1 MLAMA
6 VCLCQ
11 ILKLTHR
18 DRQQAGSYKSGPAS
32 KLRSMHYPGAQR
44 QS

>member
-1 MLAMA
+1 LLAIA
-6 VCLCQ
+6 VGQ
-11 ILKLTHR
+11 FKYLTQTYR
-18 DRQQAGSYKSGPAS
+18 YRQQAGSYKSGLAS